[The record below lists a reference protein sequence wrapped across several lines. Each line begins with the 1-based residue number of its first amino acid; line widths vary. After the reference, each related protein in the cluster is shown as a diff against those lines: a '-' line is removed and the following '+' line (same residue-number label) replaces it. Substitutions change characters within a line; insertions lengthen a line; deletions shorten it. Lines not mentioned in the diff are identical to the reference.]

1 MNENDLHEKNYP
13 QNTQRNHPCEGIMR
27 WDSLDSLIFAFTL
40 IWAGVV
46 FLSGNFDP
54 EINAW
59 PLFFIGAGSLV
70 LIEIVIRLIFP
81 AYRTSVTGDLIW
93 AGILFWLS
101 GWNFI
106 LPLALVALGIYM
118 LYNSYFQNHVQVDN
132 K

>member
-1 MNENDLHEKNYP
+1 MANKDLHEKKNP
-13 QNTQRNHPCEGIMR
+13 QKADWNHPCMGIMR
-27 WDSLDSLIFAFTL
+27 WDSLDSFIFALTL
-40 IWAGVV
+40 IWAGIV

-59 PLFFIGAGSLV
+59 LLFFLGAGSLV
-70 LIEIVIRLIFP
+70 LIEIAIRLLFQV
-81 AYRTSVTGDLIW
+81 YRTSVIGDFIW

-132 K
+132 